1 MKKSLLIL
9 LMGFMQSALAVN
21 DGSVV
26 LPGGM
31 LQFQGEIYS
40 GTCTVNDSDMFLTVP
55 MGQISSN
62 QFKRAGDVADAVVFD
77 IHFSYCNKN
86 VTRNMAVVFHGNS
99 DVRNP
104 DLLALD
110 DRDSTAK
117 GIAIALYAID
127 GKFVPLNTGQ
137 IPVRPKADGPYTLH
151 LVAKYRA
158 TQDNV
163 SGGYASAQAWFTL
176 VYE

>member
-1 MKKSLLIL
+1 MKEKLLIL
-9 LMGFMQSALAVN
+9 LMGFTHTVLAVD
-21 DGSVV
+21 DGKVI

-31 LQFQGEIYS
+31 LQFQGEIFS
-40 GTCTVNDSDMFLTVP
+40 GTCTVNDSDMFLTIP

-62 QFKRAGDVADAVVFD
+62 KFKQAGDVADAVVFD
-77 IHFSYCNKN
+77 IKFSYCNKN

-99 DVRNP
+99 DVSNP

-110 DRDSTAK
+110 GRDSTAK
-117 GIAIALYAID
+117 GIAIALYDKD
-127 GKFVPLNTGQ
+127 GKFIPLNTGQ

-151 LVAKYRA
+151 LVAKYRS
-158 TQDNV
+158 TQNNV
-163 SGGYASAQAWFTL
+163 SGGYANAQAWFTL